1 MLSGGARRTSSNPSD
16 SEVSRT
22 LSEQQLRDLRQ
33 IFDWLDQSGDG
44 EISSKELLVALS
56 AMSSGET
63 MESAQAL
70 IHEATN
76 YTKST
81 ITWMEFCD
89 VIQKSMKVEE
99 SSTAAQMFEL
109 LDTVG
114 SGQLGPDALRAA
126 LQRWGCDASDHA
138 VDKMVRYID
147 EDNDGQVSLQ
157 EFANALG
164 RKMSQGQA

>member
-1 MLSGGARRTSSNPSD
+1 M
-16 SEVSRT
+16 
-22 LSEQQLRDLRQ
+22 Q
-33 IFDWLDQSGDG
+33 DWLDVSGDG
-44 EISSKELLVALS
+44 EVSVNELLVALS
-56 AMSSGET
+56 SLNPDASREDA
-63 MESAQAL
+63 EQL
-70 IHEATN
+70 IEEATGVK
-76 YTKST
+76 KST
-81 ITWMEFCD
+81 INWMDFCR
-89 VIQKSMKVEE
+89 IIEKGLTQNA
-99 SSTAAQMFEL
+99 TAAQMFEL